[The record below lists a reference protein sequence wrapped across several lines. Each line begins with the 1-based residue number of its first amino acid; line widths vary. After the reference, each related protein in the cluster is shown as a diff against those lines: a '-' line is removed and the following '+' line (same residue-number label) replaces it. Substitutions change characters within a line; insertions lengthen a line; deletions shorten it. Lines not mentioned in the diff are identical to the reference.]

1 MAIGRISGSV
11 LKSNL
16 TRNGVDLAFETNLL
30 YLDVTNSRVGIGTSE
45 PTTALQVNGTTTTTG
60 LTASGAIAANGSGNS
75 ITVADTLRIA
85 QSGSGLRMTNV
96 GAFDNDGSDNFRIF
110 STNDLILSSN
120 GDSNTALT
128 IDGTTQDVTI
138 NQDLG
143 VTGTVTATAFAG
155 DGSQLTGINVDTNIQ
170 LVGDDSTGA
179 TLGTGETFKIA
190 GGTNI
195 TTAVSGDTL
204 TVTGPDLSSY
214 ITATSTDTLTNK
226 TFDAN
231 GTGNSISN
239 IEVADF
245 ASGVLDTDLSSVAGT
260 DTTLASAKA
269 IKTYVDAQVT
279 ASDLDFQGDSGG
291 ALSIDLD
298 SETLDIAGGTGIDT
312 TGSGNTL
319 TVAIDSTVATLAG
332 TQTFTNKTFD
342 ANGTGNNITNIEVA
356 DFAGSAIINVS
367 ETLAS
372 NDSDTALVTAGAI
385 IDYVDAQD
393 ANIASDTLTFTNKTI
408 DANGTG
414 NNITNIDSG
423 NFLSGFF
430 KDEDDLSSDSATSVA
445 SQQSIKAYVDAEVGA
460 VSTSSISQGNSNVTV
475 TDSGTGAIT
484 VAADGGTIITMN
496 ATTVLDASAVTNAI
510 RLPGGTTAQR
520 PSGAVGEIRYNSST
534 DTIEGYTSAGGW
546 AQLGATSSTSENTD
560 DTATGNSTAI
570 STIEKVVN
578 QFTIGSFD
586 SAWYL
591 TVTRDEIN
599 DQVATAKHS
608 LAHNDSAAVVST
620 SHITKSDATNSFIT
634 IDADVTGGNA
644 RLKATGTSVVNS
656 VSFYRIALGDNT
668 SAGTTSS
675 VTTVINTDVDSASES
690 IDSWSKAS
698 YRAAKYYISVNNAS
712 KTEVSNI
719 EALVVHDGTSAYI
732 TSYGATNTG
741 SNDLI
746 NLTAAV
752 DGSTVVVSAT
762 GNEPNLRVTSY
773 RILLADDESGSS
785 GDNVNIVQATTVSS
799 TATTV
804 DSFVNSAYTGA
815 FYVFTGYNATE
826 GAASAAEVMVVSNDD
841 AYISVGPTI
850 STKGT
855 DQLTFSATQ
864 SGSTVTVKAASTS
877 GASTTVNGYRVH
889 MLRGSAGASTADT
902 VLVSTEQTI
911 TGAKTFD
918 SALALTVGS
927 DPSTVANKAH
937 IYAKDDSS
945 SAEVF
950 VRDEAGNVTKISPHN
965 EEGEW
970 EYYSRNTKTGK
981 TVRVNMEEMIR
992 DIEKLTGKSY
1002 IKNS

>member
-1 MAIGRISGSV
+1 MAIGRITGSV

-16 TRNGVDLAFETNLL
+16 TRNGTDLAFETNLL

-45 PTTALQVNGTTTTTG
+45 PTTALQV
-60 LTASGAIAANGSGNS
+60 A
-75 ITVADTLRIA
+75 
-85 QSGSGLRMTNV
+85 
-96 GAFDNDGSDNFRIF
+96 
-110 STNDLILSSN
+110 
-120 GDSNTALT
+120 
-128 IDGTTQDVTI
+128 
-138 NQDLG
+138 
-143 VTGTVTATAFAG
+143 GTVTATALTVDNVTSTNFTVDASADIFLDAGGGDIILRKGGGTQFAHLTNSNDDFIVKANVQDKDLIIKGNDGGSEITALSLDMSNAGEATFNAGVTATDLKLNTTGTGDTILLTATEDSSSAAPVITFKRNSSSPADADYLGQIKFKGENDADQEVVYAEITGKILDASDGTEDGIIEFAHKKAGSNVITGSWRSDSLQLLNGTSLTVAG
-155 DGSQLTGINVDTNIQ
+155 DT
-170 LVGDDSTGA
+170 
-179 TLGTGETFKIA
+179 
-190 GGTNI
+190 
-195 TTAVSGDTL
+195 
-204 TVTGPDLSSY
+204 TVTGSLTADGLSY
-214 ITATSTDTLTNK
+214 PTSD
-226 TFDAN
+226 
-231 GTGNSISN
+231 GS
-239 IEVADF
+239 
-245 ASGVLDTDLSSVAGT
+245 AGQV
-260 DTTLASAKA
+260 
-269 IKTYVDAQVT
+269 IKTD
-279 ASDLDFQGDSGG
+279 
-291 ALSIDLD
+291 
-298 SETLDIAGGTGIDT
+298 
-312 TGSGNTL
+312 GSGNLSFT
-319 TVAIDSTVATLAG
+319 TIST
-332 TQTFTNKTFD
+332 N
-342 ANGTGNNITNIEVA
+342 
-356 DFAGSAIINVS
+356 
-367 ETLAS
+367 
-372 NDSDTALVTAGAI
+372 
-385 IDYVDAQD
+385 
-393 ANIASDTLTFTNKTI
+393 
-408 DANGTG
+408 
-414 NNITNIDSG
+414 
-423 NFLSGFF
+423 
-430 KDEDDLSSDSATSVA
+430 
-445 SQQSIKAYVDAEVGA
+445 
-460 VSTSSISQGNSNVTV
+460 SISQGDSNVTV
-475 TDSGTGAIT
+475 TDSGTGSIT
-484 VAADGGTIITMN
+484 IDADGSTIITMN
-496 ATTVLDASAVTNAI
+496 ATTALDASATTNAM
-510 RLPGGTTAQR
+510 RLPNGTTAQR

-534 DTIEGYTSAGGW
+534 DTIEGYTTAGGW

-560 DTATGNSTAI
+560 DTATGNATAI
-570 STIEKVVN
+570 STTEKVVN
-578 QFTIGSFD
+578 QFTTSSFD

-608 LAHNDSAAVVST
+608 LAHNNSAAVVST
-620 SHITKSDATNSFIT
+620 SHIMRSDTTNSFIT
-634 IDADVTGGNA
+634 MDADVTGGNA

-668 SAGTTSS
+668 SAGTTGN
-675 VTTVINTDVDSASES
+675 VTNVINADVDSASES
-690 IDSWSKAS
+690 LDSWAHAS

-712 KTEVSNI
+712 KTEITNM
-719 EALVVHDGTSAYI
+719 EALVVHDGTTAYI

-746 NLTAAV
+746 NLTAAIS
-752 DGSTVVVSAT
+752 GSNVVVSAT
-762 GNEPNLRVTSY
+762 GNEPNLRVTAY
-773 RILLADDESGSS
+773 RILLADDESAST
-785 GDNVNIVQATTVSS
+785 GDNVNVVAATNVSS

-841 AYISVGPTI
+841 AYIAVGPTI

-855 DQLTFSATQ
+855 DQLTFSVSQ